1 MKILGQRR
9 IAAAMVFVVALGADI
24 ASAATVVW
32 RKTPLNVDLVVGVE
46 QMVVLPRDGA
56 VGLPP
61 ELGNTNVFRTLVT
74 GGTAYWTAL
83 EPFEAKRIKVRLD
96 SGEYVLFDVS
106 ARTQK
111 SPPAAMDVIQVVMSG
126 ESSSSAL
133 GGDGAGRD
141 GVGRDRMSPA
151 TLFELIR
158 YAAQELYSPARLVA
172 PVPGVR
178 PAPVGLKGNMTV
190 LYDQGRHR
198 GLVVQPYKAWAVDG
212 LYVTAFIV
220 TNEHSHRMI
229 LDNRKVRHAPSA
241 HRNGVAPHFVA
252 SAFFETELAP
262 RGNAGNRTTL
272 FIVTDQ
278 PIRSV
283 VRGT

>member
-1 MKILGQRR
+1 MKIRR
-9 IAAAMVFVVALGADI
+9 KLRLAVAMIFTVALGSDI
-24 ASAATVVW
+24 VSAATVVW
-32 RKTPLNVDLVVGVE
+32 RKTPINIDLVVGVE
-46 QMVVLPRDGA
+46 QMVILPRDGA
-56 VGLPP
+56 VGLSP

-83 EPFEAKRIKVRLD
+83 EPFEARRIKVRLD
-96 SGEYVLFDVS
+96 SGEYLLFDVS

-111 SPPAAMDVIQVVMSG
+111 SPPAAMDSIQVVMSSDA
-126 ESSSSAL
+126 SSSEF
-133 GGDGAGRD
+133 GGGGAGRER
-141 GVGRDRMSPA
+141 VSPA

-158 YAAQELYSPARLVA
+158 YATQELYSPARLVA
-172 PVPGVR
+172 SVPGVR
-178 PAPVGLKGNMTV
+178 PAPVGLKGNMTA
-190 LYDQGRHR
+190 LYDQGRHP

-229 LDNRKVRHAPSA
+229 LDNRKVRHAANAQRS
-241 HRNGVAPHFVA
+241 GVAPHFVA
-252 SAFFETELAP
+252 SAFFETELEP
-262 RGNAGNRTTL
+262 RGTAGNRTTL

>member
-1 MKILGQRR
+1 MKSLKKIT
-9 IAAAMVFVVALGADI
+9 AAIVFALTANM

-32 RKTPLNVDLVVGVE
+32 HKTPIKVDLIVGVE
-46 QMVVLPRDGA
+46 QMVVLPRNGS

-83 EPFEAKRIKVRLD
+83 EPFQKKRIKVRLD
-96 SGEYVLFDVS
+96 SGEYLLFDVS
-106 ARTQK
+106 ARTEK
-111 SPPAAMDVIQVVMSG
+111 SPPAAMDSIQVVMAG
-126 ESSSSAL
+126 EPASEPASKAFA
-133 GGDGAGRD
+133 GG

-178 PAPVGLKGNMTV
+178 PLPVGLTGNMTV
-190 LYDQGRHR
+190 LYDQGRHP
-198 GLVVQPYKAWAVDG
+198 GLVVQPHQAWAVDG

-229 LDNRKVRHAPSA
+229 LDNRKVRHAPTAQRS
-241 HRNGVAPHFVA
+241 GVAPHFVA

-262 RGNAGNRTTL
+262 RGNPGNRTTL
-272 FIVTDQ
+272 FIVTGQ

-283 VRGT
+283 VRGL